1 MSQILTNGKL
11 TRIDVRQPA
20 AADGSVT
27 WSTGSTI
34 DVAVAICD
42 PSRAQR
48 WAMGTQIAEAQQV
61 IYILRSDLAAG
72 TDIQVGDWLVANFD
86 GQASAT
92 WEVIKVL
99 APVFRELSH
108 FECFVKPA

>member
-1 MSQILTNGKL
+1 MAVIPTNGKL
-11 TRIDVRQPA
+11 TRIDARQTAGSDGA
-20 AADGSVT
+20 AT
-27 WSTGSTI
+27 WSTGATL
-34 DVAVAICD
+34 DVDVCICD

-48 WAMGTQIAEAQQV
+48 WAMGSQIAEAQQV
-61 IYILRSDLAAG
+61 IYVLRSDLAAG
-72 TDIQVGDWLVANFD
+72 TVILEGDRLTANCD